1 MASKRFK
8 LIIIGLFLAVL
19 IYVGTAILNNFI
31 ENKLLASLIVYA
43 VIGAYPLISFLRWL
57 FSYEAREARL
67 RQKPIENTLRWALA
81 NSPSEYKY
89 LKDRYFN
96 ADRHGTPESSASS
109 SNIEKNTDVDNRVE
123 RAYKRFYDAL
133 SGLPSDS
140 KGTGRSLRILPRG
153 RPRRRALICLFWL
166 RRLTIPPS
174 LRRRCPRPSG
184 GTAFRRVCSAWRS
197 RIQNGECDFMNGC
210 GRVRSACNLNAEAA

>member
-43 VIGAYPLISFLRWL
+43 VIGAYPLISLLRWL

-67 RQKPIENTLRWALA
+67 RQKPIENTLRWAFA
-81 NSPSEYKY
+81 NAPLEYKY

-96 ADRHGTPESSASS
+96 ADRHDTPESSASS

-123 RAYKRFYDAL
+123 RAYNCFYDAL

-140 KGTGRSLRILPRG
+140 KVYEAFIENLAKGASASPRVNMSLLAAPSDDPAEFEAAVSASVRRYGVQEGTLRLAESHPEWRM
-153 RPRRRALICLFWL
+153 RLYEWL
-166 RRLTIPPS
+166 RARQKRLQPQ
-174 LRRRCPRPSG
+174 R
-184 GTAFRRVCSAWRS
+184 
-197 RIQNGECDFMNGC
+197 
-210 GRVRSACNLNAEAA
+210 

>member
-8 LIIIGLFLAVL
+8 LNIIGLFLTVL

-43 VIGAYPLISFLRWL
+43 VIGAYPLISLLRWL

-96 ADRHGTPESSASS
+96 ANRHAAPESPASS
-109 SNIEKNTDVDNRVE
+109 SNTEKNTDVDNRVE

-140 KGTGRSLRILPRG
+140 KVFTGRSLRILPRG
-153 RPRRRALICLFWL
+153 RPHRRALICLFWL
-166 RRLTIPPS
+166 RRPTLPPG

-184 GTAFRRVCSAWRS
+184 GTAFRRACSAWRS
-197 RIQNGECDFMNGC
+197 RIQNPP
-210 GRVRSACNLNAEAA
+210 L